1 VRRAALLLIAL
12 LLAAPARAQGPLSLE
27 GFARGVEGRPSGI
40 KEGTPRLVVCFLFDQ
55 WRGDLL
61 ERYRPA
67 FGKEGFARLLDGGA
81 VFTDCTIPYATTW
94 TGPGHATWLSGAPP
108 AVHGIIGNEWYD
120 RGLGRTVACVEDPR
134 YADVGVT
141 TPGESASPRF
151 MRAQTVA
158 DVLKLTTLGRG
169 KVVALSD
176 KARGAVL
183 PAGRKPD
190 GVYWMDGASGLYQTS
205 TYYASAPPAW
215 LVALNAARTNVLRA
229 ARGTSWTPR
238 ASLSA
243 GAWEGTIAD
252 PEDTFPHPLI
262 LPKNVPGGD
271 GTEPESSAPS
281 VRLIQHPLSLEGA
294 FDLARGALEGEA
306 LGTDDVPDLLIVSV
320 SATDRVGHLFGPYS
334 PEALDLASRADSL
347 MADLMHRLDTQVGR
361 GRWALTITADHG
373 VTPGTDIARR
383 FASAPFDSVGNLD
396 DKPVTEFVARVLGAP
411 GKKVTR
417 SVYDGHVVFDP
428 AELKALGLTTEQA
441 ARTVADSAY
450 ANPWFQCA
458 FTADEVR
465 FGRSGDPTLARLAEG
480 WFPSRCGDVELV
492 PRTNAVYEGSRRIR
506 AGHGGPM
513 RDHRL
518 VPFVLYGE
526 GVRPGVYRAPV
537 SSYDIAAT
545 TARLLGIEPPAQ
557 CEGTSRDEALR

>member
-1 VRRAALLLIAL
+1 MRVAFLIAALLGAT
-12 LLAAPARAQGPLSLE
+12 PAFAQGPLPLE
-27 GFARGVEGRPSGI
+27 GFARGVEGRPPGV
-40 KEGTPRLVVCFLFDQ
+40 KAGTPLLVVCFLFDQ

-67 FGKEGFARLLDGGA
+67 FGKDGLARILDGGA
-81 VFTDCTIPYATTW
+81 VFTDCTIPYSTTW
-94 TGPGHATWLSGAPP
+94 TGPGHATWLSGASP
-108 AVHGIIGNEWYD
+108 AVHGIVGNEWYD
-120 RGLGRTVACVEDPR
+120 RALGRLVTCVEDPR
-134 YADVGVT
+134 YADVGVS

-158 DVLKLTTLGRG
+158 DALKLATLGRG

-190 GVYWMDGASGLYQTS
+190 GAYWMDGASGLYQTS
-205 TYYASAPPAW
+205 SYYAAAPPAW
-215 LVALNAARTNVLRA
+215 LVALNAARTEVLRA

-238 ASLSA
+238 ASLGA
-243 GAWEGTIAD
+243 GVWSGTIAD
-252 PEDTFPHPLI
+252 PDDTFPHPLI
-262 LPKNVPGGD
+262 LPKFVPGGD
-271 GTEPESSAPS
+271 GTEPPSAAPS
-281 VRLIQHPLSLEGA
+281 VRLIQHPLSQEGA

-320 SATDRVGHLFGPYS
+320 SVTDRVGHLFGPES
-334 PEALDLASRADSL
+334 PEALDLASRTDSL
-347 MADLMHRLDTQVGR
+347 MADFMKRLDAQVGR

-373 VTPGTDIARR
+373 VTPGRDVSRR

-396 DKPVTEFVARVLGAP
+396 DKVVVAFVARVLGAA
-411 GKKVTR
+411 GKTVTR
-417 SVYDGHVVFDP
+417 SVNDGHVVFDP
-428 AELKALGLTTEQA
+428 AQLKALGLTIEQA

-450 ANPWFQCA
+450 ASPWFQSG
-458 FTADEVR
+458 FTAEEVR
-465 FGRSGDPTLARLAEG
+465 FGRSGDPTLARLAAG
-480 WFPSRCGDVELV
+480 WFPARCGDVELV
-492 PRTNAVYEGSRRIR
+492 PRTNVSYESSRRIR

-513 RDHRL
+513 RDQRL
-518 VPFVLYGE
+518 VPFILYGE
-526 GVRPGVYRAPV
+526 GVRPGVYRTPV

-545 TARLLGIEPPAQ
+545 TARLLGIEPPVQ